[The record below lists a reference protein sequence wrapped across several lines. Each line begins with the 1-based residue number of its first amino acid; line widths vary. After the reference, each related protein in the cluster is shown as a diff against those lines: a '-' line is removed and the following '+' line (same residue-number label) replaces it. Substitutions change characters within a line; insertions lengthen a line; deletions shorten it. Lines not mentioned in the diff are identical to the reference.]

1 MLYFIYVVQVK
12 LFNNERHEVE
22 RYDKFLMA
30 YERASLKT
38 ATSLAALNWGQN
50 SIFSAGAWDK

>member
-1 MLYFIYVVQVK
+1 MK
-12 LFNNERHEVE
+12 LFNNERHEVAG
-22 RYDKFLMA
+22 YDGFLQA

-50 SIFSAGAWDK
+50 AIFSGGKKERLRVSSGMF